1 MLRDLSAENC
11 SSHQSASNLSVP
23 KTIVAHL
30 PSANLQQICLS
41 MRTLVT
47 PAAQKSFLHPLHPK
61 INYFPRR
68 LCFSREDTWCKHRTE
83 LLLIFEITLIVIMII
98 VSKSALRLLYLLGSP
113 QHFLFL
119 LLAIL
124 IHLLQ
129 SIQLSFAVG
138 THNILVGV
146 VALGRIQR

>member
-1 MLRDLSAENC
+1 
-11 SSHQSASNLSVP
+11 
-23 KTIVAHL
+23 
-30 PSANLQQICLS
+30 
-41 MRTLVT
+41 
-47 PAAQKSFLHPLHPK
+47 
-61 INYFPRR
+61 
-68 LCFSREDTWCKHRTE
+68 
-83 LLLIFEITLIVIMII
+83 LIFEITLIVIIII

-119 LLAIL
+119 LLTIL